1 MCITSLH
8 RSLMGSEMGMQHA
21 RLFRTAAGLCIA
33 ASVFAC
39 EQLDGADLFSTRA
52 AEKMN
57 AAWVP
62 EEPQMD
68 LVKSAPAPPRHLI
81 SRDVV
86 GPVDL
91 GPELPA
97 TVEEITATKS
107 GANRSY

>member
-1 MCITSLH
+1 
-8 RSLMGSEMGMQHA
+8 MGMQHA

-39 EQLDGADLFSTRA
+39 EQLDGADLFSMRA
-52 AEKMN
+52 ADKMN
-57 AAWVP
+57 AARVP
-62 EEPQMD
+62 EEPQVD
-68 LVKSAPAPPRHLI
+68 LVKSVPASPRHSI

-91 GPELPA
+91 GPELSA
-97 TVEEITATKS
+97 AVEEITAAKP